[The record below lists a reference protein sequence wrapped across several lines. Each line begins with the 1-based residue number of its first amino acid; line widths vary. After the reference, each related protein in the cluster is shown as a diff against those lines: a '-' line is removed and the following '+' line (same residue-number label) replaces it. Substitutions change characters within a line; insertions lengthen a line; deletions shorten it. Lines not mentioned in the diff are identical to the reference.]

1 MAKSQR
7 NLKSLKGGKVSIK
20 LTEKVK
26 ETLKDVVE
34 FRIKTL
40 SGVDDLRVIILGE
53 IYKKLTIC
61 NGRIKLSKHEFF
73 CLFEKS
79 AFNDIPETV
88 KTFVFAS
95 INPDLKPI
103 ELK

>member
-7 NLKSLKGGKVSIK
+7 NLRPLKGGKVSIK
-20 LTEKVK
+20 LTGKIK
-26 ETLKDVVE
+26 ETLKDIVE
-34 FRIKTL
+34 FRINTL
-40 SGVDDLRVIILGE
+40 SGVDELRVIILGE
-53 IYKKLTIC
+53 VYKKLAIC
-61 NGRIKLSKHEFF
+61 DGRIKLSKHEFF
-73 CLFEKS
+73 CLFEES

-95 INPDLKPI
+95 INPDLEPI